1 MVKKWE
7 ILVIQLIQKL
17 DFSLK
22 IKENKKVKYLNFALK
37 ILKNKD
43 FLQN

>member
-22 IKENKKVKYLNFALK
+22 IKENKKVKYLNFCAKNLK
-37 ILKNKD
+37 K
-43 FLQN
+43 